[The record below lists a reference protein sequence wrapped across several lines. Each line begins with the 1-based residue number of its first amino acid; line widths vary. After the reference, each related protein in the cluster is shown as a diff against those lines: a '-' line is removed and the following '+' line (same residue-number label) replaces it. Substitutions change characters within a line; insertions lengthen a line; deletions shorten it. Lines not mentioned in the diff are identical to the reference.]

1 MQYQYS
7 SRRNPCPC
15 CGRNVDSDCR
25 WNDEVMFCHVGSRF
39 APPSH
44 LKVGE
49 TLIVNGLEWALVKTD
64 AGHSGRAFVFKP
76 HRQLENT
83 FNYSPHIYKEQKTKK
98 DELFRIAIQAFEDF
112 LKVSK
117 AALDAG
123 NFQECTLEEL
133 RKAKKLIER
142 AVEEGKELKTVMLQ
156 MQRNDRRYSDYL
168 ELIDQRNKEINY
180 LKKNADSFCWEHLG
194 EIE

>member
-1 MQYQYS
+1 M
-7 SRRNPCPC
+7 
-15 CGRNVDSDCR
+15 
-25 WNDEVMFCHVGSRF
+25 E
-39 APPSH
+39 
-44 LKVGE
+44 KVNSKQHE
-49 TLIVNGLEWALVKTD
+49 SFYREF
-64 AGHSGRAFVFKP
+64 R
-76 HRQLENT
+76 ENT

>member
-49 TLIVNGLEWALVKTD
+49 TLIVNGLEWALVAVNK
-64 AGHSGRAFVFKP
+64 GHIR
-76 HRQLENT
+76 
-83 FNYSPHIYKEQKTKK
+83 
-98 DELFRIAIQAFEDF
+98 
-112 LKVSK
+112 SK
-117 AALDAG
+117 
-123 NFQECTLEEL
+123 N
-133 RKAKKLIER
+133 
-142 AVEEGKELKTVMLQ
+142 
-156 MQRNDRRYSDYL
+156 
-168 ELIDQRNKEINY
+168 
-180 LKKNADSFCWEHLG
+180 LKKTNFLG
-194 EIE
+194 LLLVL

>member
-49 TLIVNGLEWALVKTD
+49 TLIVNGLEWALIAVNK
-64 AGHSGRAFVFKP
+64 GHSGMAHVFKP
-76 HRQLENT
+76 HTPIEKS
-83 FNYSPHIYKEQKTKK
+83 FNYSPHIYKEQKSKK
-98 DELFRIAIQAFEDF
+98 DELFRIAVSALADY
-112 LKVSK
+112 LKLSK
-117 AALDAG
+117 AALESG

-133 RKAKKLIER
+133 RKAKKVIER
-142 AVEEGKELKTVMLQ
+142 AVEEGKELKTIMLQ
-156 MQRNDRRYSDYL
+156 MQRNDKRYSDYL